1 MWYDETIKNM
11 AFQRDKV
18 LGSCMTEDEEEA
30 KMLNAILDELKL
42 NALVI
47 TDPYNMRHVSG
58 FRGGEGA
65 LYISAAQKVLITDS
79 RYTEQA
85 GKESDFTV
93 IEECRGH
100 NRQTILKECME
111 KENVN
116 GDFHMGYED
125 QSMLCCDFDK
135 LRKELP
141 VQTWTP
147 LGSRIDDLRQIK
159 TEEELEYL
167 ARAEEI
173 GDKAFAEF
181 LKIVKPGM
189 TELEAAAELEY
200 LMKKEGAEDL
210 SFNTIIASG
219 LNSSMPHAIPG
230 DKKLEEGDFVT
241 CDFGCKYK
249 GYCSD
254 MTRTFYCKSADP
266 EQTEIHDIVREAVL
280 RAESVIKPGV
290 KFCDIDAQARDY
302 IDEKG
307 YSEYWKIRLGHFIGQ
322 EDHEYGDVSP
332 INKNEAEPGMIF
344 SIEPGIYIEGKYGVR
359 IEDLV
364 LVTEDGH
371 ELLNSVEKKW
381 RIVG

>member
-1 MWYDETIKNM
+1 
-11 AFQRDKV
+11 
-18 LGSCMTEDEEEA
+18 
-30 KMLNAILDELKL
+30 MLNNILDELKL

-65 LYISAAQKVLITDS
+65 LYISATQKVLITDS

-93 IEECRGH
+93 IEENRAH

-111 KENVN
+111 KETVS

-125 QSMLCCDFDK
+125 QSMLCCEFDRMK
-135 LRKELP
+135 AALP
-141 VQTWTP
+141 VQVWTP
-147 LGSRIDDLRQIK
+147 LGTKIDDLRQIK
-159 TEEELEYL
+159 TEEELTYL

-173 GDKAFAEF
+173 GDKAFEKL
-181 LKIVKPGM
+181 LKVVKPGM
-189 TELEAAAELEY
+189 TELEVAAELEY

-230 DKKLEEGDFVT
+230 YKKLEVGDFVT

-254 MTRTFYCKSADP
+254 MTRTFVLGKASGSSVDKVSR
-266 EQTEIHDIVREAVL
+266 DIIAEA
-280 RAESVIKPGV
+280 
-290 KFCDIDAQARDY
+290 
-302 IDEKG
+302 G
-307 YSEYWKIRLGHFIGQ
+307 YGEYFGHGLGHSVGLFI
-322 EDHEYGDVSP
+322 HESP
-332 INKNEAEPGMIF
+332 RLSPADDTILQAGMIETV
-344 SIEPGIYIEGKYGVR
+344 EPGIYVPGFGGVR
-359 IEDLV
+359 IEDMV
-364 LVTEDGH
+364 VVTEDGCRNLAH
-371 ELLNSVEKKW
+371 SPKELIEVPIEE
-381 RIVG
+381 